1 MNLDQITK
9 SQTELQSL
17 LHQVRN
23 SDFET
28 IHELFEK
35 LESFDA
41 EFNQFYHIQASLNSN
56 QKNQKKLESEITQRD
71 KELESS
77 KRVLTNLNEQID
89 KQKSLLDEQE
99 KRIAKLNHELSKKSV
114 SLESTEAKLETERN
128 LVEHIEKLE
137 SVKNKFIKLLSE
149 RDNKLEAIEQKI
161 VQAEEAL
168 RDNEDLEQRLQWYE
182 EDDKSQSDE
191 ISKLEKE
198 LQAVSYDSEKYKKMY
213 EARLNMFTTLQKQYF
228 DLQQE
233 QNEANPT

>member
-128 LVEHIEKLE
+128 LVEHIEQLE